1 MRRPCRVCCTLFFLF
16 VCHQTSSYAIDSS
29 FHGAIK
35 IIDLSSVPSLSINV
49 REDGDDTESFV
60 IGIAD
65 RPSNVQFSDASRNIS
80 ITASDGEE
88 YLCHIPSATPSEYS
102 NENENPSSLHSAHPS
117 PGHGIESKSLRDDE
131 KSPEELLDGLGS
143 WCAYRSEDWWTYE
156 LCYKKFARQ
165 FHLEEGK
172 AVDQYV
178 LGNFSAFTGDMSVIK
193 VDYAAADGPRKYIEQ
208 KYTYGAPCELT
219 GGNRSVDVRF
229 ICGKGS
235 QQTTFVEAREPESCR
250 YIFTIS
256 TPELCKHSQF
266 QEPVTKFTSITCFPK
281 KHRVGSTKHMHMH
294 SSCRSEDGACNV
306 DGGDSYER
314 ADEEDAQL
322 YDVSFS
328 DKLEEADVDTLATKK
343 AGNGS
348 LLRNGFE
355 DPEDEQGA
363 DGVNIDDL
371 LKNGGYDYED
381 EQQHYY

>member
-1 MRRPCRVCCTLFFLF
+1 MRRPCGVCTLFFLLL
-16 VCHQTSSYAIDSS
+16 CYQTPSYAIDTS

-65 RPSNVQFSDASRNIS
+65 GPSNVQFSDASRNIS

-102 NENENPSSLHSAHPS
+102 NQNENASSSHSAHPS
-117 PGHGIESKSLRDDE
+117 PGQGIESKRKDDE

-156 LCYKKFARQ
+156 LCYKKYARQ
-165 FHLEEGK
+165 FHLEGGK

-178 LGNFSAFTGDMSVIK
+178 LGNFSAFAGDMSAIK
-193 VDYAAADGPRKYIEQ
+193 VDDAAADGPRKYIEQ

-266 QEPVTKFTSITCFPK
+266 QEPVTKFTSITCYPK
-281 KHRVGSTKHMHMH
+281 KHPVGLTKHMHMP
-294 SSCRSEDGACNV
+294 SSCRLEDGACSV
-306 DGGDSYER
+306 EGDKR
-314 ADEEDAQL
+314 ADEEIAQSAL
-322 YDVSFS
+322 YDTSFS
-328 DKLEEADVDTLATKK
+328 DKLEEADVDTLAKK
-343 AGNGS
+343 KTGNGTLS
-348 LLRNGFE
+348 SGFE
-355 DPEDEQGA
+355 DQEEEQGA
-363 DGVNIDDL
+363 DGVSIDDL